1 MRLSMQ
7 SIRSRR
13 LLIVA
18 SATATAV
25 LLLALGIEYGSQ
37 IRPVGKAVQEPSSTE
52 GSGSAASTNLL
63 ALSVFEQPRPVP
75 EIRFQD
81 DQGHNLTLANFR
93 GRVVLL
99 NLWATW
105 CAPCRNEMPTI
116 DLLQSRLGGKDFQ
129 VIALSIDRKGI
140 EAVKDFHREVGV
152 EKLAIYLDPSGKGT
166 HDLDLAIPGVPTT
179 LLINREGGEVAR
191 KLGEA
196 QWNSPELMSLV
207 EKTIHAQSASNANTT
222 SRYGVRDR

>member
-1 MRLSMQ
+1 MMRLSTQ
-7 SIRSRR
+7 PIRSRR

-25 LLLALGIEYGSQ
+25 LLLGLGLECGSR
-37 IRPVGKAVQEPSSTE
+37 IPDVGKAVREPSSTE
-52 GSGSAASTNLL
+52 DSGSAAPTNPL
-63 ALSVFEQPRPVP
+63 ALSVFEQPHPVP

-81 DQGHNLTLANFR
+81 DQGRDLTLANFR

-105 CAPCRNEMPTI
+105 CAPCRDEMPTL
-116 DLLQSRLGGKDFQ
+116 DRLQSRLGGKDFQ

-140 EAVKDFHREVGV
+140 EAVKDCYREVGV

-166 HDLDLAIPGVPTT
+166 RDLAVPGVPTT
-179 LLINREGGEVAR
+179 LLINREGGEIAR

-196 QWNSPELMSLV
+196 QWNSPELM
-207 EKTIHAQSASNANTT
+207 
-222 SRYGVRDR
+222 